1 MRSCSV
7 SKENVMLESITDFLI
22 AIGVLWLL
30 CIAMPLIAQIKQDS
44 PLDDDIR
51 QDWQDVRSAIRIQ
64 HSIIKQKMRRHK

>member
-1 MRSCSV
+1 
-7 SKENVMLESITDFLI
+7 MLESITDFLI

-30 CIAMPLIAQIKQDS
+30 CIAMPLIGQIRQDA

>member
-1 MRSCSV
+1 MRSCLV